1 MHLISSE
8 KNSIE
13 QLVIALSAESCAS
26 VALVVQESIHLVN
39 GKNIQ
44 VTEPKKWKHSVKVK
58 STTTNGK
65 MVSVFMNDE
74 RSYGQYEHHY
84 YCVFDWICF
93 CFSRPR

>member
-44 VTEPKKWKHSVKVK
+44 VTERKK
-58 STTTNGK
+58 NGNI
-65 MVSVFMNDE
+65 V
-74 RSYGQYEHHY
+74 
-84 YCVFDWICF
+84 
-93 CFSRPR
+93 